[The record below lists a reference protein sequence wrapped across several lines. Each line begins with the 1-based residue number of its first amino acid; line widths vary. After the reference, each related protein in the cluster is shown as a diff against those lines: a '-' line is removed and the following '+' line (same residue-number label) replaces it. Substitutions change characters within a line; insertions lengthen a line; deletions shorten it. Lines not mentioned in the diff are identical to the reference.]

1 MNVVKGRAAAVAHVA
16 SSAVGVISVI
26 YQVSVA
32 SRRRGRLES
41 IVTRLVGIGR
51 SSMKRSYKG
60 AIRWG

>member
-32 SRRRGRLES
+32 SRRRGRLGS
-41 IVTRLVGIGR
+41 DASDSRRGR
-51 SSMKRSYKG
+51 GHLSR
-60 AIRWG
+60 